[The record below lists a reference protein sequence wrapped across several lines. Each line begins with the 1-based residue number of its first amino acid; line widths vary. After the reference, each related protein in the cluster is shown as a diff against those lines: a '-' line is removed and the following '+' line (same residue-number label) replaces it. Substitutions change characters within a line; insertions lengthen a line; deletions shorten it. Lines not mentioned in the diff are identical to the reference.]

1 VDDKKGNSGIDY
13 FAGPVCLALFAA
25 SYNAI
30 AVRRKK
36 PTISAG
42 IRWISSHKV
51 GTEFAGAVVGALIAH
66 WFLKVLDAE

>member
-1 VDDKKGNSGIDY
+1 VDDKRENSGIDY
-13 FAGPVCLALFAA
+13 FAGPICLALFAA

-42 IRWISSHKV
+42 IRWISSQKV
-51 GTEFAGAVVGALIAH
+51 GTELAGAVVGALIAH